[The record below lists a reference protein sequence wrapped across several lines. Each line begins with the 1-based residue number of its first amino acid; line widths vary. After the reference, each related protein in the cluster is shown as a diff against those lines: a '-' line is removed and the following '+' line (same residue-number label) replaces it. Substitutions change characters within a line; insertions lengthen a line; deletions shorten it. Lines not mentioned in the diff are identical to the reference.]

1 MCRSRLAACLPTC
14 IPTIQSSK
22 RVGGGLGA
30 EWLQTTKLF
39 HKVLRGK
46 PCDNRVTELV
56 APRSRLEPG
65 TYELTKNSAVEKLK
79 LHKG

>member
-1 MCRSRLAACLPTC
+1 MCKSRLAACLPTC

-65 TYELTKNSAVEKLK
+65 TYGLTESQARQKPL
-79 LHKG
+79 